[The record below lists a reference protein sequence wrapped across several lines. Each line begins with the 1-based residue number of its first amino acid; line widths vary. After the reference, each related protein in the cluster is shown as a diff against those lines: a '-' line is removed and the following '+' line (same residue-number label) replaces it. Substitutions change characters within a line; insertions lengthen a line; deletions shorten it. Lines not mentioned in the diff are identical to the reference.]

1 MRLTR
6 QAALAIALVAGLLA
20 ALFAWM
26 FIGQQKPKT
35 PPPPQT
41 VEVPVPRE
49 AIPAGTELQG
59 AMFRMAAAPA
69 AQVTAAT
76 VTDPQAL
83 EGRIA
88 VAELP
93 AGQPVQ
99 TIQIQE
105 RSAQLGMAYALNEG
119 LRAMAVSLDIIGAVG
134 DFIKPMDRVDVL
146 LAYRDNNYVVTRTL
160 VQNVVVLALGRTVTV
175 APPSTASTTAQGQE
189 PTQEAPPRRT
199 ETPVTLALTPQQA
212 QIILAADQAGDL
224 RLTLRARGDNGVVP
238 LPNTQSWSLVGPIPK
253 PGTGGAAA
261 GQPAQQQQA
270 QGQAPQQPAAQPA
283 TRQAQ
288 PTGPAGVV
296 APPAE
301 KIPPGAVEVI
311 RGGEREYV
319 VPEAVGANK
328 R

>member
-59 AMFRMAAAPA
+59 TMFQMAEVPA

-83 EGRIA
+83 DGRIA
-88 VAELP
+88 VADLA
-93 AGQPVQ
+93 AGQAVQ
-99 TIQIQE
+99 AIQVQE
-105 RSAQLGMAYALNEG
+105 RTAQLGMAYALNEG

-175 APPSTASTTAQGQE
+175 SPPSTASATAQGEE

-199 ETPVTLALTPQQA
+199 ETPVTLALTPQQS
-212 QIILAADQAGDL
+212 QIVLAADQVGDL
-224 RLTLRARGDNGVVP
+224 RLTLRARGDNGVIP
-238 LPNTQSWSLVGPIPK
+238 LPNTQSWTLVGPTPK
-253 PGTGGAAA
+253 QAAA
-261 GQPAQQQQA
+261 AAAEKQPAQQPQA
-270 QGQAPQQPAAQPA
+270 QAPQPAPAQPA
-283 TRQAQ
+283 RQPE
-288 PTGPAGVV
+288 PTGPSGAG

-301 KIPPGAVEVI
+301 KIPAGAVEVI

-319 VPEAVGANK
+319 VPEAVGAKK